1 MFSTEGASTKLLFLT
16 LLCSHILPCSSST
29 SRTQGGED
37 PEEIVKSESDDNKYR
52 AVTLSNKIR
61 CVLVS
66 DRTTE
71 AATVVL
77 SVGK

>member
-1 MFSTEGASTKLLFLT
+1 MSYSQLLT
-16 LLCSHILPCSSST
+16 LVLFACCLLSPCCASPV
-29 SRTQGGED
+29 SRGED
-37 PEEIVKSESDDNKYR
+37 PVQEIVKSESDDNEYR

-71 AATVVL
+71 MAAVEIRI
-77 SVGK
+77 GE

>member
-1 MFSTEGASTKLLFLT
+1 MSYSQLLT
-16 LLCSHILPCSSST
+16 LVLFAFCLLSPCCASPV
-29 SRTQGGED
+29 SRGED
-37 PEEIVKSESDDNKYR
+37 PEEIVKSESDDNEYR

-71 AATVVL
+71 MAAVEIRI
-77 SVGK
+77 GE